1 MILALQPYWKVVRI
15 SSSNSAFLCLSFF
28 PIALHDPHPHH
39 RRSRRL
45 LSAQTVRLMIQQSME
60 VGVFLTEQLIE
71 LVRHGRGGEL
81 LLLPPDAS

>member
-1 MILALQPYWKVVRI
+1 
-15 SSSNSAFLCLSFF
+15 
-28 PIALHDPHPHH
+28 
-39 RRSRRL
+39 
-45 LSAQTVRLMIQQSME
+45 ME